1 MAMTSG
7 DPEPRA
13 LRPLRLRLVRTT
25 LGSRAVAGEPS
36 RPDADASDERI
47 VELWLRDRPANT
59 RVAYER
65 DYGRFRA
72 FIGAR
77 SLRTVGLGDLSDF
90 AATLTGS
97 AATRRRTL
105 SAIKALLTTGFKMG
119 ALRFNVGA
127 ALRLP
132 KVVSRRA
139 ERRLEEIE
147 LFRLLTAVEK
157 KPRDRAI
164 IEALYGT
171 GARVDELVQLKRQ
184 QLVADIDGP
193 GGYVTLY
200 GKHGGRTIRVGRRTW
215 EALQFL
221 ADGKEPDA
229 RIIAIT
235 DERIRQIL
243 TAAAAAAGLK
253 KKLSP
258 HWLRHA
264 HGSHA
269 HQRGAPAATIR
280 DTLGHASLSTT
291 DLYLSSAPTDGS
303 SLYLKF

>member
-1 MAMTSG
+1 MEMTSG
-7 DPEPRA
+7 NPEPRA
-13 LRPLRLRLVRTT
+13 PRPLRRRLVRTT
-25 LGSRAVAGEPS
+25 LGAGPA

-157 KPRDRAI
+157 QPRDRAI

-215 EALQFL
+215 DALQFL
-221 ADGKEPDA
+221 ADGKEHDA

-243 TAAAAAAGLK
+243 TAAAAAAGLQ

-303 SLYLKF
+303 SLYLQF